1 MPRLREVGGAMNNLQ
16 HIVKDNT
23 RFAMHMAVELC
34 EQGDFDSVAEAF
46 KWLNQE
52 TVCNYA
58 RWHELF
64 GTPERAARVI
74 VALNNCRV
82 VGCVDCAARGAC
94 RYDGCGDDYDALLE
108 WLRGDA

>member
-1 MPRLREVGGAMNNLQ
+1 MNNLQ

-52 TVCNYA
+52 TVGSYT

-64 GTPERAARVI
+64 GTPERAARTLAGI
-74 VALNNCRV
+74 TCDDG
-82 VGCVDCAARGAC
+82 GC
-94 RYDGCGDDYDALLE
+94 DGCTLYDANCSYDENALLE
-108 WLRGDA
+108 WLRGESE